1 LNYKSDSGDRTRG
14 FAGCWTTPQIRFTGT
29 QTHSGGSNEF
39 ASMQFI
45 NSTGLSFK
53 TLQALG

>member
-1 LNYKSDSGDRTRG
+1 VAEGRE
-14 FAGCWTTPQIRFTGT
+14 
-29 QTHSGGSNEF
+29 SGGSNEF

-45 NSTGLSFK
+45 NSTGLSFN